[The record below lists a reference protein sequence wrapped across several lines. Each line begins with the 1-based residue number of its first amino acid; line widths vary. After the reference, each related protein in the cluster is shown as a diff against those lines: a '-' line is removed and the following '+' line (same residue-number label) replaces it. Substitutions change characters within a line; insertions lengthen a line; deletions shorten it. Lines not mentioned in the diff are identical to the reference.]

1 MIPVRCSVDF
11 PNGLEVTVW
20 LKFLNVAQAVPTHR

>member
-11 PNGLEVTVW
+11 PNGPGSYRVAQI
-20 LKFLNVAQAVPTHR
+20 LNVAQAVPTHT